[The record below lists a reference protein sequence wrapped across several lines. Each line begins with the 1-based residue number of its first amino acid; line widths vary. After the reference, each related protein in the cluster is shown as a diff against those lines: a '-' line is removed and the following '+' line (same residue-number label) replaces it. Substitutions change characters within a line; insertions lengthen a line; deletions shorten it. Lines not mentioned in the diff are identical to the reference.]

1 MFIREGQLI
10 DIMAWHTHLRKPG
23 ALCSQHEAC
32 NYQLLLKHATIN
44 CCFNL
49 ILSVLSIQSESS

>member
-32 NYQLLLKHATIN
+32 NYQLL
-44 CCFNL
+44 F
-49 ILSVLSIQSESS
+49 